1 MQSKRAGLLRFAIR
15 NASYLRNWLFLL
27 LLRYARHSCHVK
39 EKHSSQRAAAE
50 SLGAS
55 RAKSAARPTAQR
67 PRTRVLSHV
76 AVSADHAGANE
87 EKPAGRTGV
96 GGRKLPSGNRAS
108 GRVGPSPE
116 DGAEMAP
123 EACRFLN
130 LDGGP
135 FPRVGSNN
143 TRRAEVASYVRRR
156 RRHSARRAAV
166 AVKEGGGQSR
176 KQAGQDLES

>member
-1 MQSKRAGLLRFAIR
+1 MRKNRPAEQ
-15 NASYLRNWLFLL
+15 AS
-27 LLRYARHSCHVK
+27 
-39 EKHSSQRAAAE
+39 AAE
-50 SLGAS
+50 SF
-55 RAKSAARPTAQR
+55 
-67 PRTRVLSHV
+67 
-76 AVSADHAGANE
+76 
-87 EKPAGRTGV
+87 PAETGPV
-96 GGRKLPSGNRAS
+96 
-108 GRVGPSPE
+108 VGPSPE